1 MAYATRVQ
9 RSISADIQ
17 ANTMMLRLVRVSTI
31 ITWVMQSGVVHDRL
45 KNIDKQ
51 FDKVSWSDEP
61 QSSERLIV
69 LYYPLSSDC
78 QISLYF

>member
-61 QSSERLIV
+61 Q
-69 LYYPLSSDC
+69 
-78 QISLYF
+78 